1 MITNKLY
8 EYIVHEMSQGK
19 TIIEEAVAT
28 VVHRNIVKEIDFL
41 NLLSRYTYVNDKGK
55 LSFSKPD
62 VQATILGIDEFKLH
76 YSHKFVMIKVDMNTG
91 YILWVQEGKKKQ
103 VVYDFINHVGLDYM
117 SKVKAISAD
126 MNSDF
131 AEAFKERCSH
141 LDIVYDHFHIVKNF
155 NDKVISR
162 IRINEY

>member
-1 MITNKLY
+1 
-8 EYIVHEMSQGK
+8 MSQGK
-19 TIIEEAVAT
+19 TIKEKAVAT

-41 NLLSRYTYVNDKGK
+41 NLLSRYTNVYDKGK

-62 VQATILGIDEFKLH
+62 VQATILGINEFKLH
-76 YSHKFVMIKVDMNTG
+76 DDHKFVTIIVDINIS
-91 YILWVQEGKKKQ
+91 YILWVQEGKKKH
-103 VVYDFINHVGLDYM
+103 VVYDFINHVGLDYI

-131 AEAFKERCSH
+131 AEAFKERCPH
-141 LDIVYDHFHIVKNF
+141 LDLVYDHFHIVKNF

-162 IRINEY
+162 IRIN